1 MDSIQTK
8 SKQYVQAYWGK
19 SVAQIAAI
27 AEPTG
32 FRIYVAWEWEKM
44 AKQGVFGFTKSAK
57 TFAEINSETINEA
70 ASFGS
75 DISWSPEV
83 KTIFKN
89 LF

>member
-8 SKQYVQAYWGK
+8 SKQYVQAYFGK
-19 SVAQIAAI
+19 SIAQVTAI

-44 AKQGVFGFTKSAK
+44 AKHGIFGFTKSAT

-70 ASFGS
+70 ANYGA
-75 DISWSPEV
+75 DISSSPEV
-83 KTIFKN
+83 KIIFKN